1 MEKIVEKM
9 LDFAA
14 ALWYN
19 IRGYYFF
26 FFFNGNFFEKI
37 FTNFKNNVK
46 MLLLLIDKYTP
57 RGIIFFL
64 CEKFHNPK
72 ILG

>member
-1 MEKIVEKM
+1 
-9 LDFAA
+9 
-14 ALWYN
+14 
-19 IRGYYFF
+19 
-26 FFFNGNFFEKI
+26 
-37 FTNFKNNVK
+37 

-72 ILG
+72 ILEYAKKMVDKKKEICYNGRRIRLRQTERLLLLLRR